1 VALPDHRPECG
12 SRALPL
18 QGEGAQPALPALP
31 PGPALLDPA
40 LPLHRP
46 AWLLPEPQP
55 LAEAADGTPLVQ
67 GRPLRLLAGPERIE
81 TGWWDEHPVQRDYF
95 IAEAHDGALVWVFR
109 HRLPQPPGEP
119 VWFLQG
125 LFG

>member
-1 VALPDHRPECG
+1 MPLLATLG
-12 SRALPL
+12 LGRAL
-18 QGEGAQPALPALP
+18 ALRRRGLWCRR
-31 PGPALLDPA
+31 GRS
-40 LPLHRP
+40 HRCGRWRR
-46 AWLLPEPQP
+46 AGRGRLGRCLNRRR
-55 LAEAADGTPLVQ
+55 

>member
-1 VALPDHRPECG
+1 M
-12 SRALPL
+12 
-18 QGEGAQPALPALP
+18 
-31 PGPALLDPA
+31 
-40 LPLHRP
+40 
-46 AWLLPEPQP
+46 
-55 LAEAADGTPLVQ
+55 Q